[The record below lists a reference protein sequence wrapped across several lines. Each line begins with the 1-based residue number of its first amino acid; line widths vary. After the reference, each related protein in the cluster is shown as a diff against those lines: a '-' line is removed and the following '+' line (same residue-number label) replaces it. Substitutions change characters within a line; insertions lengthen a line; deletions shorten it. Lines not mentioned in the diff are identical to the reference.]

1 MLRSDICDFGD
12 AYIVV
17 KRYIAVTNPDD
28 AKRDKSVAFKNN
40 VPFINC
46 ILKINGVQIDNAD
59 NLDAVIPTY
68 NLLEYSK
75 NYRKTA
81 GSLWNY
87 YRDEPSNPLPSNSE
101 YFKYKTRITGNIYDL
116 VDGEG
121 SYNTTKFGKYETKIV
136 VSLTLKRLGGQFD
149 PLPPVVFQKTVF
161 SKERVKP
168 WFFVTFNVIIRH
180 IFSEN
185 FIKIPQVV

>member
-1 MLRSDICDFGD
+1 MINQEKITESKKEIRIKTPMLRSDICDFGD

-17 KRYIAVTNPDD
+17 KRHIAVTNPDD

-40 VPFINC
+40 VPFIDC
-46 ILKINGVQIDNAD
+46 VLKINGVQIDNSE
-59 NLDAVIPTY
+59 NLDVVIPTY
-68 NLLEYSK
+68 NLLKYSK

-121 SYNTTKFGKYETKIV
+121 GYDTTKFRKYETKIF
-136 VSLTLKRLGGQFD
+136 VSLTLKRLGWGGS
-149 PLPPVVFQKTVF
+149 V
-161 SKERVKP
+161 
-168 WFFVTFNVIIRH
+168 
-180 IFSEN
+180 
-185 FIKIPQVV
+185 